1 MERGTKQIPTCPVC
15 PRLQARIRELEAQL
29 EEALRA
35 SKRQAA
41 PFSKGEPTRHPKRP
55 GRKPGGAYGQRA
67 SRPKPHAF
75 DETLEVPFPAKCSCG
90 GEVQEE
96 RVDEQFQ
103 TDIPQVRPR
112 VTRFRLHI
120 GCCVRCGRRWQGRH
134 PRQTSDALGTAA
146 NQIGP
151 NALVLATH
159 MNKVLGVP
167 YGKIAHFFA
176 VAFGLQV
183 GRATLVRAV
192 VRIGHRAECLYRQI
206 ILIVRQSGVV
216 YSDETGWR
224 IAGQKAWLWALVTPM
239 ATVYRIARSR
249 GFDVP
254 AEIIGADYE
263 GLLGRDGWAP
273 YDHFLRA
280 LHQQCLQHF
289 DRRAK
294 NLEEI
299 ATGGAVR
306 FPRAVQALVAA
317 AFAVRDRRDEGA
329 YTQGG
334 LMIAIGHLKGQLQEI
349 LQRRLT
355 HVQNRKLQKHL
366 AKYQDQLF
374 TFLGHPQIE
383 GTNWPGEHAMRPAV
397 LLRKISAG
405 NRSDPGAHAHE
416 VLLSVFRTA
425 CQRGVDP
432 LRLLRRLLLRQHDDP
447 LPSFLSPTG

>member
-1 MERGTKQIPTCPVC
+1 
-15 PRLQARIRELEAQL
+15 
-29 EEALRA
+29 
-35 SKRQAA
+35 
-41 PFSKGEPTRHPKRP
+41 
-55 GRKPGGAYGQRA
+55 
-67 SRPKPHAF
+67 
-75 DETLEVPFPAKCSCG
+75 
-90 GEVQEE
+90 
-96 RVDEQFQ
+96 
-103 TDIPQVRPR
+103 
-112 VTRFRLHI
+112 
-120 GCCVRCGRRWQGRH
+120 
-134 PRQTSDALGTAA
+134 LGTAA

-167 YGKIAHFFA
+167 YGKIVHFFA
-176 VAFGLQV
+176 VAFGLKV

-192 VRIGHRAECLYRQI
+192 VRIGHRAECLYREI
-206 ILIVRQSGVV
+206 IVIVRESGVV
-216 YSDETGWR
+216 YGDETGWR
-224 IAGQKAWLWALVTPM
+224 IGGQKAWLWALVALA
-239 ATVYRIARSR
+239 ATAYRIARSR

-254 AEIIGADYE
+254 AGILGADYD

-294 NLEEI
+294 NLEEV
-299 ATGGAVR
+299 ATRGGVR

-329 YTQGG
+329 YTPRG
-334 LMIAIGHLKGQLQEI
+334 LAIAIGRLKDQLQE
-349 LQRRLT
+349 LLHWRLT
-355 HVQNRKLQKHL
+355 HVQNRKLQKHM

-374 TFLGHPQIE
+374 TFLEHPQIE

-416 VLLSVFRTA
+416 VLLSIFRTA
-425 CQRGVDP
+425 SQRGIDP
-432 LRLLRRLLLRQHDDP
+432 LLLLRCLLLRQRDDP
-447 LPSFLSPTG
+447 LPSFLGRTG